1 MTRAGGR
8 LFPVLT
14 WTLVLLGIWL
24 WARDVTE
31 GRLPLGGVGVP
42 WAVADGGAGPPP
54 ALSPLA
60 GSAPPR
66 TLEIESLGVR
76 ADVVE
81 RGIDAAGGVEPPPFS
96 SPDLVGWYAGGPTPG
111 AAGSSVLVGHVDTE
125 REPAVFHALSTVE
138 PGAEVL
144 VTRADGSVAEFT
156 VRGVDLVERAEF
168 DAERVYGPQG
178 RPGRTDAELRLITC
192 GGTFDR
198 ERGSYSAN
206 VVVTAYLT
214 GTEP

>member
-14 WTLVLLGIWL
+14 WALVLLAIWL
-24 WARDVTE
+24 WAQDVTA
-31 GRLPLGGVGVP
+31 GRLPLGGVGTP
-42 WAVADGGAGPPP
+42 WSVADGDAGLPP
-54 ALSPLA
+54 AASPLS
-60 GSAPPR
+60 GSAPPS

-76 ADVVE
+76 ADIVE
-81 RGIDAAGGVEPPPFS
+81 RGVDAAGGVEPPPFS
-96 SPDLVGWYAGGPTPG
+96 SPELVGWYAAGPTPG
-111 AAGSSVLVGHVDTE
+111 AAGSAVLVGHVDTD
-125 REPAVFHALSTVE
+125 REPAVFYSLSTVE

-144 VTRADGSVAEFT
+144 VTRADGAVAEFT
-156 VRGVDLVERAEF
+156 VRGVDVVERAEF
-168 DAERVYGPQG
+168 DAERVYGP
-178 RPGRTDAELRLITC
+178 RDPGRTDAELRLITC

-214 GTEP
+214 GTAT